1 MGRPT
6 RAPRPPP
13 TTAAPSDDDLVA
25 KIIAQLT
32 PFIKTTVSNSL
43 QANQNA
49 APAPAPAPK
58 PSPARKPAP
67 APAPVLPPVVVSPRQ
82 DDSVEG
88 VFGVVGENNVRVT
101 SPEFSFAYD
110 LRK

>member
-1 MGRPT
+1 M
-6 RAPRPPP
+6 
-13 TTAAPSDDDLVA
+13 SYYY
-25 KIIAQLT
+25 IFT
-32 PFIKTTVSNSL
+32 PF
-43 QANQNA
+43 QNPFSA
-49 APAPAPAPK
+49 APAPARAPAPKPAPVRKPAPAPK
-58 PSPARKPAP
+58 P
-67 APAPVLPPVVVSPRQ
+67 VLPPAVIRE

>member
-1 MGRPT
+1 M
-6 RAPRPPP
+6 
-13 TTAAPSDDDLVA
+13 SYYY
-25 KIIAQLT
+25 IFT
-32 PFIKTTVSNSL
+32 PF
-43 QANQNA
+43 QNPFSA

-110 LRK
+110 LRT

>member
-1 MGRPT
+1 M
-6 RAPRPPP
+6 
-13 TTAAPSDDDLVA
+13 SYYY
-25 KIIAQLT
+25 IFT
-32 PFIKTTVSNSL
+32 PF
-43 QANQNA
+43 QNPFSA

-58 PSPARKPAP
+58 PAPVRKPAP
-67 APAPVLPPVVVSPRQ
+67 TPAPVLPPAAVRQ
-82 DDSVEG
+82 ENSVEG

>member
-1 MGRPT
+1 M
-6 RAPRPPP
+6 
-13 TTAAPSDDDLVA
+13 SYYY
-25 KIIAQLT
+25 IFT
-32 PFIKTTVSNSL
+32 PF
-43 QANQNA
+43 QNPFSA

-67 APAPVLPPVVVSPRQ
+67 APAPPAPRQ

>member
-1 MGRPT
+1 MSYYYIFTPFQN
-6 RAPRPPP
+6 PFS
-13 TTAAPSDDDLVA
+13 AAP
-25 KIIAQLT
+25 
-32 PFIKTTVSNSL
+32 
-43 QANQNA
+43 

-58 PSPARKPAP
+58 PAPVRKPAP
-67 APAPVLPPVVVSPRQ
+67 APAPAPAVIRQ
-82 DDSVEG
+82 EDSVEG